1 MNKSR
6 PPIARTVGFFV
17 FPDSGKV
24 KGESVFDFSKL
35 IREIRVMAEKLSTWK
50 FILIWL
56 VFVIMASGYFI
67 GQIRWW

>member
-1 MNKSR
+1 MLAASG
-6 PPIARTVGFFV
+6 VLV

-35 IREIRVMAEKLSTWK
+35 IREIRVLAEKLSTWK

>member
-1 MNKSR
+1 
-6 PPIARTVGFFV
+6 
-17 FPDSGKV
+17 
-24 KGESVFDFSKL
+24 
-35 IREIRVMAEKLSTWK
+35 MAEKLSTRK

>member
-1 MNKSR
+1 
-6 PPIARTVGFFV
+6 
-17 FPDSGKV
+17 
-24 KGESVFDFSKL
+24 
-35 IREIRVMAEKLSTWK
+35 K

>member
-1 MNKSR
+1 MLAASG
-6 PPIARTVGFFV
+6 VLV

-24 KGESVFDFSKL
+24 KGESVSDFSKL

>member
-1 MNKSR
+1 MFN
-6 PPIARTVGFFV
+6 
-17 FPDSGKV
+17 
-24 KGESVFDFSKL
+24 FSKL

-56 VFVIMASGYFI
+56 VFAIMASGYFI

>member
-1 MNKSR
+1 MNKSKN
-6 PPIARTVGFFV
+6 PVCGQQAGFCV
-17 FPDSGKV
+17 YGSKLW
-24 KGESVFDFSKL
+24 EAALIDFSKL

>member
-1 MNKSR
+1 M
-6 PPIARTVGFFV
+6 
-17 FPDSGKV
+17 
-24 KGESVFDFSKL
+24 FDFSKL
-35 IREIRVMAEKLSTWK
+35 IREIREMAEKLSTWK